1 MFSYILW
8 ALLAYFLYRF
18 IVGFLIPVF
27 RVTRQMKKQVRDF
40 QQQAN
45 QQFTG
50 QQEYHQQSTYNSNAA
65 TSTSSAQNKTA
76 PKKDDYID
84 FEEIKE

>member
-1 MFSYILW
+1 MFSYILG
-8 ALLAYFLYRF
+8 ALLLYFLYRF

-27 RVTRQMKKQVRDF
+27 RVTRQMKRQVRDF

-45 QQFTG
+45 QQFSG
-50 QQEYHQQSTYNSNAA
+50 QQHFDQQSNYNAHSS
-65 TSTSSAQNKTA
+65 STHASQSKPA

-84 FEEIKE
+84 FEEIKD